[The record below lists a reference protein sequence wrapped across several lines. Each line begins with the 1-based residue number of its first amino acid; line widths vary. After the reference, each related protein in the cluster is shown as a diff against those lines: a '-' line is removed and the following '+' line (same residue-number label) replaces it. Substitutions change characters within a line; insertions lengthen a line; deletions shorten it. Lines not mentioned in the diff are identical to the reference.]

1 MMRDCIRSMIA
12 AVAVA
17 ALAFAANPAE
27 AAEKKIAFMCP
38 EPVEVKDGTVVG
50 DYGWNQM
57 GAEGAL
63 QACKN
68 TGSECEIASGLGY
81 ADIRPILREF
91 ATGDYDMI
99 IAHASGYNSAAA
111 EIAREFNVPVVI
123 TELPGSTTPGL
134 INDYELS
141 GAAGAYLAGVLAAKM
156 SRTGTLG
163 VVVTSEIVTWN
174 LQAGGFVQGARSVNA
189 DIKVHYAV
197 IGQMAYEDVAGA
209 NRVTKSVIGAG
220 ADIIYGMGNGA
231 TFGMLQA
238 VETTPAIDGG
248 KVWFIDVIGDKRS
261 IDKGYLLS
269 STAWDLAPIWTAM
282 INDLD
287 EDTFGTKSYDLN
299 LANDTIKLLKTDHIP
314 DDVWSGIDQ
323 IRQEI
328 IDGSI
333 KIAQVR
339 EIDELKATMSA
350 VSGPSE

>member
-1 MMRDCIRSMIA
+1 MLQKYLRSVLA
-12 AVAVA
+12 AAAVA
-17 ALAFAANPAE
+17 ALAFSVSSADAAQ
-27 AAEKKIAFMCP
+27 KKIAFLCP
-38 EPVEVKDGTVVG
+38 EPVEIKDGKVIG

-68 TGSECEIASGLGY
+68 TGSKCEIASGLGY
-81 ADIRPILREF
+81 ADIRPVLREF
-91 ATGDYDMI
+91 ATGGFDLI

-111 EIAREFNVPVVI
+111 EIAKEFNVPVVI

-141 GAAGAYLAGVLAAKM
+141 GAPGAYLAGVLAAKTT
-156 SRTGTLG
+156 RTGTLG
-163 VVVTSEIVTWN
+163 IVVTSEIVTWN
-174 LQAGGFVQGARSVNA
+174 LQAGGFVQGARSVNSS
-189 DIKVHYAV
+189 IKVHYAV

-220 ADIIYGMGNGA
+220 ADVIYGMGNGA

-248 KVWFIDVIGDKRS
+248 KVWFIDVIGDKRGM
-261 IDKGYLLS
+261 DKGYLLS

-287 EDTFGTKSYDLN
+287 EGTFGTKSYDLN
-299 LANDTIKLLKTDHIP
+299 LGNNTIRLLRTDHIS
-314 DDVWSGIDQ
+314 DDVWS
-323 IRQEI
+323 EI
-328 IDGSI
+328 EQVRDEIVNGSI
-333 KIAQVR
+333 EVAEVR
-339 EIDELKATMSA
+339 EIDDLRAMMSA
-350 VSGPSE
+350 VTGPSE